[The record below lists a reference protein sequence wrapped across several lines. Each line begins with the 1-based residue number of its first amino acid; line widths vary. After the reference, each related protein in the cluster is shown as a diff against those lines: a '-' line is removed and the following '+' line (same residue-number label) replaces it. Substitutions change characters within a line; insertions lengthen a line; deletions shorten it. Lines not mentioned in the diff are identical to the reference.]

1 MSLADFLTI
10 WLAHAEYL
18 ARALDWLVLF
28 GMVLIAGAVWMFV
41 RMARNRNSKF
51 DFAEMFEGENGK
63 TSMAKFLAFIGGWTA
78 TWVVVALAA
87 AHLLSDTMFSLYLA
101 ILVAGKVASEYVAT
115 RATIAAKNSDD
126 APPDNAQPVGSVEMT
141 IPLNVKPSDMTTTT
155 ATRKPLGKYGKG

>member
-87 AHLLSDTMFSLYLA
+87 AHLLSD
-101 ILVAGKVASEYVAT
+101 
-115 RATIAAKNSDD
+115 
-126 APPDNAQPVGSVEMT
+126 
-141 IPLNVKPSDMTTTT
+141 MTTTT